1 MRTVTLWIVVAGL
14 AGSAAASGLPAAT
27 EDRWIEVRTPT
38 FTFFSNAGL
47 EKTRKVAVDLAS
59 FRSVLA
65 GIIRDELD
73 PPEDIRVFVFRDDAS
88 FEPYSIRTGARPAAV
103 GGYFLSR
110 PDGGVIAVNAGT
122 EQDPSEIVF
131 HEYVHAVMA
140 KNRPALPVWLS
151 EGIASFYESVQIRG
165 STAVIGRP
173 IEHHLTALAD
183 GFPMPMEEML
193 RVDRESPVA
202 DETARSG
209 AFYAQ
214 SWAVAHWLLVG
225 PADRQ
230 RQIGLYLDML
240 GRGSNDPA
248 AFTAAF
254 GCEPDAVEPEVLAHL
269 RRDVAPTERATSPT
283 ATLETVSAVE
293 IPRARLLGLLGGLLS
308 SHDPPLPGAAA
319 HLETAVALDPGNARA
334 VTWLGV
340 LAEQSGDLDE
350 ARPRYRAAVAADP
363 ADPWAR
369 YRLGAFLFRRTAE
382 RSQAILQLEKSL
394 EIDPTFAPAW
404 GVLAAAYAETGRVD
418 PDIIAAAGTAHRLLP
433 SDLSVSRALLTLILR
448 ADQRDR
454 ALEFVAATFEDDPI
468 ERARGLD
475 RIAANDLARTRD
487 ALVLGDL
494 EAAERRLG
502 LARELA
508 AASSDRHLLQLQVD
522 ELSETVA
529 EHRAAARLETASEL
543 FTDGEPRSALVIVEE
558 ILAER
563 PEGSTAAAA
572 AALRR
577 RILEPGAPDQPP
589 PGTRV
594 VPLTS
599 PGEIGV
605 LNRLLA
611 AGDLDGALALLEDL
625 DARVSADDRSWID
638 VKISEIRRARNHNRF
653 AEAYNS
659 AVDEWNAGRA
669 AAAETILTDLLT
681 TLPDGP
687 DADEARALLARVRAG
702 SSHER

>member
-38 FTFFSNAGL
+38 FTVFSNAGV
-47 EKTRKVAVDLAS
+47 EDTRNIAVDLEA
-59 FRSVLA
+59 FHSVLA
-65 GIIRDELD
+65 EMSGGELD
-73 PPEDIRVFVFRDDAS
+73 APAPIRIFVFRDDTTFA
-88 FEPYSIRTGARPAAV
+88 PYSIRSGVRPAVV

-110 PDGGVIAVNAGT
+110 PDGGVIAINAGT
-122 EQDPSEIVF
+122 EQDPSEIAF
-131 HEYVHAVMA
+131 HEYVHAVTA

-151 EGIASFYESVQIRG
+151 EGLASFYESVQIRG

-173 IEHHLTALAD
+173 LQHHLTELAN
-183 GFPMPMEEML
+183 GLPMPMEEML
-193 RVDRESPVA
+193 LVDRESPVA

-214 SWAVAHWLLVG
+214 SWAVAHWLLLG

-240 GRGSNDPA
+240 ERGSNDPA

-254 GCEPDAVEPEVLAHL
+254 GCEPDDVEPEVLAHL
-269 RRDVAPTERATSPT
+269 KRRAIPTERT
-283 ATLETVSAVE
+283 AAVAADPERTGAHE

-319 HLETAVALDPGNARA
+319 HLETAIALDPDDAQA
-334 VTWLGV
+334 LTWLGV
-340 LAEQSGDLDE
+340 LAEQAGDLDE

-363 ADPWAR
+363 SDPWAR
-369 YRLGAFLFRRTAE
+369 YRLGAFLFRRAAE
-382 RSQAILQLEKSL
+382 RPQAILQLEKSL

-404 GVLAAAYAETGRVD
+404 GVLAAAYAESGRVG
-418 PDIIAAAGTAHRLLP
+418 PDILAAAGTAHRLLP

-454 ALEFVAATFEDDPI
+454 ALEFVTATFEDDPI
-468 ERARGLD
+468 ERARALD

-494 EAAERRLG
+494 DAAERRLG

-508 AASSDRHLLQLQVD
+508 AASSDRDLLQPQVD

-529 EHRAAARLETASEL
+529 EHRAAARFETASEL
-543 FTDGEPRSALVIVEE
+543 FADGDTRSALDIIEE
-558 ILAER
+558 ILLDR
-563 PEGSTAAAA
+563 PVGSTAEAASS
-572 AALRR
+572 LRQ
-577 RILEPGAPDQPP
+577 RILEPGAPIPP
-589 PGTRV
+589 PAGVRLF
-594 VPLTS
+594 PLTS
-599 PGEIGV
+599 SGEIDE

-611 AGDLDGALALLEDL
+611 SGDLEAALALLEDL

-638 VKISEIRRARNHNRF
+638 VKISEIRRARDHNRF
-653 AEAYNS
+653 AEAYNG
-659 AVDEWNAGRA
+659 AVDAWNAGRP
-669 AAAETILTDLLT
+669 AAAEIVLIDLLE

-687 DADEARALLARVRAG
+687 DADEARALLGRIRAG